1 MKDPYEILGVSR
13 TATREEI
20 DSAFKRLARKY
31 HPDLNKS
38 PEARKKFEEIT
49 WAYNQIKNNGAFGKV
64 EFPSY
69 LSDDLPFSPPSTDI
83 DLEGVTDLIADALR
97 VMGVEV
103 GNYTI
108 KLRCPLCG
116 KEWEEKTI
124 VKVEEMVEE
133 ICKDCISKY
142 PQKPKRF

>member
-1 MKDPYEILGVSR
+1 VKDPYKILGVSR

-49 WAYNQIKNNGAFGKV
+49 WAYNQIKDGRGI

-69 LSDDLPFSPPSTDI
+69 LEDDIQFAISLSSSTHFK
-83 DLEGVTDLIADALR
+83 EVTDLITDSLR
-97 VMGVEV
+97 VFGVEA
-103 GNYTI
+103 GDYTVRF
-108 KLRCPLCG
+108 RCPVCG
-116 KEWEEKTI
+116 KEWEEKSI
-124 VKVEEMVEE
+124 VKVEGVVEE
-133 ICKDCISKY
+133 VCKDCIAKHIH
-142 PQKPKRF
+142 QPKHS